1 MNNAGSCP
9 RRAERGTRWHAE
21 ERDEEVLAS
30 APMNPAPNLILIGPM
45 GAGKTCIGR
54 RLAERFTL
62 DFVDAD
68 QAIVDAAGASIAT
81 LFEHAGE
88 AGFRQHERQVL
99 QQLLAGHG
107 QLVSTGGGAVLDP
120 DNRAAIAR
128 RGFVVYLRVSV
139 AAQLERLA
147 RDRTRPLLQ
156 RPDREQV
163 LHDMARAR
171 DPLYQALADL
181 TLDTD
186 LYTPGEATAQLVLRL
201 ATHWQRLEPSA

>member
-1 MNNAGSCP
+1 
-9 RRAERGTRWHAE
+9 
-21 ERDEEVLAS
+21 
-30 APMNPAPNLILIGPM
+30 MNPAPNLILIGPM

-81 LFEHAGE
+81 IFEHAGE
-88 AGFRQHERQVL
+88 AGFRQHERDVL
-99 QQLLAGHG
+99 HALLDGSG

-120 DNRAAIAR
+120 DNRQAIAR

-163 LHDMARAR
+163 LQEMAALR

-186 LYTPGEATAQLVLRL
+186 LYTPAEATAQLVLRL
-201 ATHWQRLEPSA
+201 ATQWQRLDLPHE

>member
-1 MNNAGSCP
+1 
-9 RRAERGTRWHAE
+9 
-21 ERDEEVLAS
+21 
-30 APMNPAPNLILIGPM
+30 MNPAPNLILIGPM

-68 QAIVDAAGASIAT
+68 QAIVDSTGASIPAI
-81 LFEHAGE
+81 FEHSGE
-88 AGFRQHERQVL
+88 AGFRQHEL
-99 QQLLAGHG
+99 DGHG
-107 QLVSTGGGAVLDP
+107 QLISTGGGAVLDP

-139 AAQLERLA
+139 PAQLERLA
-147 RDRTRPLLQ
+147 RDRGRPLLQ

-163 LHDMARAR
+163 LHEMAAAR
-171 DPLYQALADL
+171 DPLYQSLADL

-186 LYTPGEATAQLVLRL
+186 LYTPAEATAQLVLRL
-201 ATHWQRLEPSA
+201 AAQWQRQETPE